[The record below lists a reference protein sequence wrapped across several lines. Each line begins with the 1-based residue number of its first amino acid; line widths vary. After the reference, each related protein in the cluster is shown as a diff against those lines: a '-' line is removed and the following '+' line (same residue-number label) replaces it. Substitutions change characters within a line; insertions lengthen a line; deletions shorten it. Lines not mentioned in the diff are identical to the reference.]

1 MPALI
6 SLLQTYGLWI
16 IFSNVLLAQAG
27 LPVPAFPVLIVAG
40 ALAAHHELSWPGCLA
55 ASLAACLIADL
66 AWYAAGRRHG
76 KRVLALLCRVSLSPD
91 YCVSHTED
99 IFSRWGVKSLLV
111 AKFIPGFN
119 TIAPP
124 LSGAI
129 GIAQP
134 TFLLFSAMAALL
146 WAGTGLAIGA
156 FFHASIDTVLNVL
169 SQMGTAALSGIGIL
183 LAAFLLLKHRER
195 QRFMRQLEMA
205 RISVEELRELMD
217 GGKDPVIIDARSV
230 TARELTAAIPGAILL
245 GHAAQAAA
253 FDALPRDRP
262 IVVYCSCPNEA
273 SAAAVARQLMARGF
287 RQVRPLVGGLDAFNT
302 YDATVV
308 VQVASPA

>member
-6 SLLQTYGLWI
+6 SLLQTYGIWI
-16 IFSNVLLAQAG
+16 VFANVLLAQAG
-27 LPVPAFPVLIVAG
+27 VPVPAYPVLIVAG
-40 ALAAHHELSWPGCLA
+40 ALAAHHELSWPACLA
-55 ASLAACLIADL
+55 ASVLACLISDL
-66 AWYAAGRRHG
+66 GWYAAGRRHG
-76 KRVLALLCRVSLSPD
+76 KRILALLCRLSLSPD

-124 LSGAI
+124 LSGAMGI
-129 GIAQP
+129 GQP
-134 TFLLFSAMAALL
+134 TFLLFSAVAALL

-156 FFHASIDTVLNVL
+156 FFHASIDSVLTVV
-169 SQMGTAALSGIGIL
+169 SQMGTAALSGVGIL
-183 LAAFLLLKHRER
+183 LGAFLLLKYRER
-195 QRFMRQLEMA
+195 QRFMQQLEMA
-205 RISVEELRELMD
+205 RISVEELRELID

-230 TARELTAAIPGAILL
+230 AARELTPPIPGAILF
-245 GHAAQAAA
+245 GHAAHAAA
-253 FDALPRDRP
+253 FDALPRTHP

-287 RQVRPLVGGLDAFNT
+287 RQVRPLVGGLDAFNA

-308 VQVASPA
+308 VRLISSA